1 MRRMNNRLDDKD
13 ARNFGKLM
21 SATVRSRNN
30 MRQTPEALEAIE
42 NDKRLAAFITALMD
56 KASSVEDLVRQEMV
70 LQRLDKLLAQS
81 EQDKSSIENAE
92 RDYRKLAK
100 IVEQM
105 RRNPAEY
112 FEANLSLRE
121 TRDDFSKMPRA
132 RGPEQINANKTRLQ
146 NRALFAP
153 EEQRAVWKARIALA
167 DKTMVM
173 FRALHDRLA
182 KNHENNNAAEL

>member
-1 MRRMNNRLDDKD
+1 MRRMNNRLDNKN
-13 ARNFGKLM
+13 ARNLVELM

-30 MRQTPEALEAIE
+30 MRQTPEAVEAIE
-42 NDKRLAAFITALMD
+42 NDKRLAVFITASMD
-56 KASSVEDLVRQEMV
+56 KANSVEELIRQEMV
-70 LQRLDKLLAQS
+70 LQRLDRSLAQS

-100 IVEQM
+100 IVDQM
-105 RRNPAEY
+105 RRSPAEY

-121 TRDDFSKMPRA
+121 TRDDFRKIPRA
-132 RGPEQINANKTRLQ
+132 RGPEQINANKARLQ

-167 DKTMVM
+167 DKTMTM
-173 FRALHDRLA
+173 FRTLHDILA
-182 KNHENNNAAEL
+182 KNHEKNDAVEP